1 MGSSVGSGRRLLPVV
16 RDESGYAVRR
26 LRTLAHPVVDAR
38 QIEPQLL
45 LTLAGNGIE
54 KADVLQAQATLALAT
69 VCHDDVIKGLI
80 RRPAPCE
87 AYGYHALYLPVQN
100 RVAAREWAGPKKSA
114 DSTQRAA

>member
-16 RDESGYAVRR
+16 RDQRGDALRR

-45 LTLAGNGIE
+45 LTLAGDGIE

-87 AYGYHALYLPVQN
+87 AYRYHCYKLSVQ
-100 RVAAREWAGPKKSA
+100 
-114 DSTQRAA
+114 